1 MSKRL
6 IAISA
11 IIFISAF
18 ISCEKKEKSSNND
31 NNNNNNSNNVSPSL
45 HIFGGRIRAQ
55 ILGLS
60 LVEGQLWIGSGVA
73 FSPEDSGR
81 LRSSLM
87 KLEPDAGRVTD
98 YEALLPTMEYDLDGA
113 TLDGPA
119 ATAGVLRAG
128 GRILAVSRAGLLEVR
143 ENEILAHPVV
153 SEGTVV
159 VPTGAAAADG
169 LWVTHE
175 RGISLLDMDTLE
187 EIRHWTQA
195 EIGNA
200 WAHSPAAAPDGSLFC
215 ILVDADTGETSLA
228 RVGEEGFSRI
238 RPADAGAASGNFT
251 ALAAR
256 PDRVEAY
263 ATLAS
268 WRPDMPAIVAWNGED
283 APQTVAL
290 ESDLGDAETPA
301 FDVFG
306 PVQLALDAEHDV
318 LAVGGGL
325 QSGMTGLKG
334 GGFLWLRLSDGA
346 VVRLDA
352 KNSPFF
358 AIHSGPIA
366 MDPQRGI
373 TFAAILQPCSDVQ
386 LGHLGLFALSFDAE
400 KNLVVGRPLVSGV
413 RALADGGGRLF
424 AGMRDDNPGYACDG
438 VPIATGFHE
447 IHANGW
453 ARLVELSS
461 AEGATDLPRLPSVTA
476 AAQNTRGTWALG
488 TWRDGLLA
496 GAPDSISIWNQALEW
511 GVSLYATSV
520 FWESDDVLWL
530 AGLSS
535 HAPGDP
541 EQLAD
546 AGPMGAVRIIF
557 DARGGV
563 ADARHFVS
571 HIRPDLND
579 GRVVEGLPSGE
590 VMQVLALPD
599 GRILL
604 VCAAER
610 MLPAGS
616 DAAPRPF
623 FQAGDG
629 NVRPGG
635 LAAVDPETLAVEVL
649 AGPQELPDPQAAALL
664 PDGRLLVLDAS
675 NGARVLDDGVWI
687 PWEGTLPSGFPRALH
702 PWRDGAVVLTDTA
715 ARVPGL
721 ADDLSGAFSCAAEV
735 GEILYL
741 GHAQGIVGIAPSGAE
756 LSLPPWPNP
765 APIPFTP

>member
-1 MSKRL
+1 MKK
-6 IAISA
+6 
-11 IIFISAF
+11 IITITCLYFVSFFFA
-18 ISCEKKEKSSNND
+18 CEKKEKSSNNPV
-31 NNNNNNSNNVSPSL
+31 NNANNGSPAL
-45 HIFGGRIRAQ
+45 HVFGGRVRAQ

-60 LVEGQLWIGSGVA
+60 LVDGQLWIGSGVA
-73 FSPEDSGR
+73 FDPADSGR

-87 KLEPDAGRVTD
+87 KIDPDSGRVTD
-98 YEALLPTMEYDLDGA
+98 YEPLLPPLEYDFDGA
-113 TLDGPA
+113 TLNGPA
-119 ATAGVLRAG
+119 ATAGVLQAG
-128 GRILAVSRAGLLEVR
+128 GRILAVSRAGLLEIR
-143 ENEILAHPVV
+143 ENEILTHPVV
-153 SEGTVV
+153 SEGSVV
-159 VPTGAAAADG
+159 VPTGAAAGDG
-169 LWVTHE
+169 LFVTHE

-228 RVGEEGFSRI
+228 HVSREHLFRI

-263 ATLAS
+263 AALAS
-268 WRPDMPAIVAWNGED
+268 WQPDTPALVAWNGED
-283 APQTVAL
+283 APQTLAL
-290 ESDLGDAETPA
+290 ESDLGDADTLD

-306 PVQLALDAEHDV
+306 PVQLALDAEQGV

-325 QSGMTGLKG
+325 QSGLTGLKG
-334 GGFLWLRLSDGA
+334 GGLLWFRLADGA
-346 VVRLDA
+346 MVRLDA

-358 AIHSGPIA
+358 AIHSGPIV
-366 MDPQRGI
+366 MDSRRGI
-373 TFAAILQPCSDVQ
+373 TFASILQPCSDVQ

-400 KNLVVGRPLVSGV
+400 KNLVAGRPLVSGV

-424 AGMRDDNPGYACDG
+424 AGMRDDNPGYACNG
-438 VPIATGFHE
+438 VPIAAGFHE

-453 ARLVELSS
+453 ARLIEFSS
-461 AEGATDLPRLPSVTA
+461 ADTAVDLPRLPSVTA
-476 AAQNTRGTWALG
+476 AAQNPQGIWALG

-496 GAPDSISIWNQALEW
+496 GTPESASLWNQAIEW

-520 FWESDDVLWL
+520 FWESGNVLWL

-541 EQLAD
+541 AQLAD
-546 AGPMGAVRIIF
+546 AGPMGAVRIVF
-557 DARGGV
+557 DAQGSV

-571 HIRPDLND
+571 RIRPDLND

-590 VMQVLALPD
+590 VMQVQNLPD

-610 MLPAGS
+610 MLPDGS
-616 DAAPRPF
+616 DMALRPF
-623 FQAGDG
+623 FRDGDG
-629 NVRPGG
+629 NMRPGG
-635 LAAVDPETLAVEVL
+635 LAAVDPETLAMEIL
-649 AGPQELPDPQAAALL
+649 SDPQELPDPQAAALL

-675 NGARVLDDGVWI
+675 NGAHVLENGTWK
-687 PWEGTLPSGFPRALH
+687 PWEGVLPAGFPRALH
-702 PWRDGAVVLTDTA
+702 PWRDGAAVLTDAA

-721 ADDLSGAFSCAAEV
+721 ADEIPGSFFCAAEV

-741 GHAQGIVGIAPSGAE
+741 GHAQGIVGIAPAGAAV
-756 LSLPPWPNP
+756 SLPPYPDP